1 MEREKGR
8 AGPRVCLMG
17 PLKEEEERGRVVRR
31 AGVGVV
37 VASDLVWRTGM
48 LEPMVV
54 MPGFLYAVL
63 IPDKLWI
70 FPLLLVN
77 SIFEAEIP
85 PLPCPYRHF
94 FPSLGQI

>member
-17 PLKEEEERGRVVRR
+17 PLKEEEESGRVVRR
-31 AGVGVV
+31 AGVVV
-37 VASDLVWRTGM
+37 VGDLVWRTGM

-70 FPLLLVN
+70 FVLLFVN
-77 SIFEAEIP
+77 YVFEVAIP